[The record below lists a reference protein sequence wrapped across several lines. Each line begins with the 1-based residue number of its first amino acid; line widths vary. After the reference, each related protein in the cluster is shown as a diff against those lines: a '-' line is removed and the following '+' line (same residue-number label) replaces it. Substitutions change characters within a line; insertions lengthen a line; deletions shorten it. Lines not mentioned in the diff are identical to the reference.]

1 MDELGKCNEDWENVS
16 VCAWTLGEFSEIT
29 ENTAENFP
37 SHSLEKQG
45 LPTFIDTCTAKGALD
60 YDSSLTKTNR
70 STKGV
75 EFSLTEILMTNNIPE
90 QKIAISDLDRI
101 DYIRNLRRPPLN
113 CNDRTRMLPIHMR
126 SKLRHLWSTS
136 RSEPKTD
143 SMPQHSTSTKIA
155 PPRPGVRSDVSYF
168 RDLRKLSV
176 PNMVEQNPRLDTLA
190 PETKTA
196 LPCVLNTN
204 VDQPESLNTALTG
217 GQMRNLITCK
227 SKASSAPTGMELRK
241 LVISKTSDNIL
252 ECHQSEAADKNTMM
266 PEPSFFVSPHDSNPK
281 CDPMMPIDLAVQV
294 QSRLARKN
302 RSENKENDK
311 VLNVSRDTNS

>member
-1 MDELGKCNEDWENVS
+1 
-16 VCAWTLGEFSEIT
+16 
-29 ENTAENFP
+29 
-37 SHSLEKQG
+37 
-45 LPTFIDTCTAKGALD
+45 
-60 YDSSLTKTNR
+60 
-70 STKGV
+70 
-75 EFSLTEILMTNNIPE
+75 
-90 QKIAISDLDRI
+90 
-101 DYIRNLRRPPLN
+101 
-113 CNDRTRMLPIHMR
+113 
-126 SKLRHLWSTS
+126 
-136 RSEPKTD
+136 
-143 SMPQHSTSTKIA
+143 MPQLSTSTKIA

-241 LVISKTSDNIL
+241 LVISKTRDNIL

-311 VLNVSRDTNS
+311 VLNKIHSKCCSFLAYSVQHDLLEAETKMVNKETKNHMKGYDYKQHLI